1 MRTDLTSCKS
11 VARLA
16 QTILQA
22 LNPSYAE
29 HSPVTS
35 IDRGVFVSATW
46 GRCGNLAQAQG
57 MGKKAMDL
65 LYVYGIHPGE
75 SQVAIS
81 PLCRP
86 SLSANCRCSD
96 DPWVH
101 DSGET

>member
-57 MGKKAMDL
+57 MGEKSDGLTLNRL
-65 LYVYGIHPGE
+65 LKTVRKGKHLIQEY
-75 SQVAIS
+75 
-81 PLCRP
+81 
-86 SLSANCRCSD
+86 
-96 DPWVH
+96 
-101 DSGET
+101 